1 MGAVLGAPQHRAQA
15 TAKPPQQR
23 AMARMG
29 KITKTNT
36 TPTAM
41 PAMAPVESDEVEAEV
56 PPHEADAP
64 EAEAEVVQSPEEA
77 GQLKDEETM
86 VVEHSD
92 NDFPRYE

>member
-1 MGAVLGAPQHRAQA
+1 MGVGAVLGAPQHRAQA

-64 EAEAEVVQSPEEA
+64 EAEAEVVQSPEEERE
-77 GQLKDEETM
+77 G
-86 VVEHSD
+86 
-92 NDFPRYE
+92 